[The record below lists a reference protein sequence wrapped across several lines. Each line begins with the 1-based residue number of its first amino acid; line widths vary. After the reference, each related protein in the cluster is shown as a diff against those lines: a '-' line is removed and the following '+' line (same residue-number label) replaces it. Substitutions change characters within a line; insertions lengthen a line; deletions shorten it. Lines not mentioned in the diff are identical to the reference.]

1 MTDALL
7 AELRSPTFAIAYRM
21 LGSVSEA
28 EDVVQETLL
37 RVHRAVEAGED
48 VASPRA
54 YAATIA
60 TRLSIDQL
68 RSARAGREQYVGDW
82 LPEPLVGD
90 EPAEAAEMADSL
102 SLAFLVLLESLS
114 PEQRAVLLLRDAF
127 DYGYDEIAE
136 IVGKNEANVRQLA
149 TRSRRHV
156 DERRPRFEAS
166 RERRD
171 ELARRFC
178 AAAQQGDLGALEE
191 LLAADV
197 VLQGDG
203 GGKAPAL
210 ARALHGRERV
220 ARTFNAWA
228 KAGLG
233 LTTMR
238 PAEVN
243 GQPGVIIEDDEGQV
257 YGVMA
262 LDIADGQVQGI
273 KSVVN
278 PDKLG
283 HVGRVGD
290 AQAFLARRRER
301 GNR

>member
-1 MTDALL
+1 
-7 AELRSPTFAIAYRM
+7 
-21 LGSVSEA
+21 
-28 EDVVQETLL
+28 
-37 RVHRAVEAGED
+37 VHRAREEGEEI
-48 VASPRA
+48 ASPRA

-60 TRLSIDQL
+60 TRLAIDQL
-68 RSARAGREQYVGDW
+68 RSARNRREQYVGDW

-90 EPAEAAEMADSL
+90 EPAQAAEMADSL

-127 DYGYDEIAE
+127 DYEYAEIAQ
-136 IVGKNEANVRQLA
+136 IVGTSEPNVRQIA
-149 TRSRRHV
+149 VRARRHV

-171 ELARRFC
+171 ELARRFF
-178 AAAQQGDLGALEE
+178 AAAHDGDVAALEE

-203 GGKAPAL
+203 GGKAPAI
-210 ARALHGRERV
+210 ARALHGRQRV
-220 ARTFNAWA
+220 ARTFAAWA

-233 LTTMR
+233 LATMR
-238 PAEVN
+238 ATDVN
-243 GQPGVIIEDDEGQV
+243 GQPGAVVEDGEGRV
-257 YGVMA
+257 YAVMA

-273 KSVVN
+273 RSVVN

-283 HVGRVGD
+283 HVGPVGD
-290 AQAFLARRRER
+290 ARAFLARRRER
-301 GNR
+301 GHR